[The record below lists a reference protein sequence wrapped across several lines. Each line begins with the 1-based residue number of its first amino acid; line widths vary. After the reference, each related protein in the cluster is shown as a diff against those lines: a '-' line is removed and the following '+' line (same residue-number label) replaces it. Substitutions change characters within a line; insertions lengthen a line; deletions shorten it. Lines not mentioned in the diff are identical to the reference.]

1 MSTPAL
7 PIAVQAFAG
16 QVTLNTG
23 GQQSDRII
31 WTGLTLMDSALGT
44 SFRLVQ
50 SEVGVGVQGS
60 VSITGSLVAVRG
72 NTTIASGTTVSSGF
86 LYGVQGKITVKGIFA
101 SANFSAGV
109 FAQLDLS
116 AAGTFTAQLS
126 ALWAD
131 MGATMS
137 AAAIAGQANLN
148 VFSLTNTCPGSS
160 VNAVIKAECLATYF
174 LDISNATY
182 PSGYATSAT
191 AGTQIGRIKIKVP
204 SGDGY
209 IDVTSLS

>member
-7 PIAVQAFAG
+7 PVALLAFAG

-23 GQQSDRII
+23 GQQSGRVF
-31 WTGLTLMDSALGT
+31 WTGVTLMDSALGT
-44 SFRLVQ
+44 SFRLID
-50 SEVGVGVQGS
+50 SEVGLGYQGS

-72 NTTIASGTTVSSGF
+72 NVTVSSGVTVASGF

-101 SANFSAGV
+101 SQNFNAGV

-116 AAGTFTAQLS
+116 AAGTLTGQLA

-137 AAAIAGQANLN
+137 AAAISGEANLD
-148 VFSLTNTCPGSS
+148 VVVLTNTCAGSS
-160 VNAVIKAECLATYF
+160 VNAVFHVECLATYLF
-174 LDISNATY
+174 DMSNSSY

-191 AGTQIGRIKIKVP
+191 AGTQIGRIKIKLP